1 MNETVKTLLIG
12 FALGIALA
20 MASAAGAKTVEVN
33 MTVRELEVPVDN
45 KGTKQLMWT
54 YDGTIPGPLVRV
66 TEGDV
71 VDFTMLNHEDNK
83 NSHSMDFHAAIVDVL
98 DEFAEVKPGATK
110 KFKFEAK
117 YPGVFIYHCGAASM
131 AEHISRGMYGVIIV
145 DPKDGYSDAF
155 PKPDREYVLVQGDLF
170 SEGASVDQRLD
181 GEKWV
186 GSLINGKVFHYDPV
200 HDANASLSLQAKP
213 GERVRFYYVNANI
226 NDPVALHPIAG
237 IWDRV
242 YDHGNPQNVSHGVQ
256 TFAIPPAS
264 GAVFDLVPP
273 GDRATNNAIVD
284 HAMTRALRG
293 AISVLMTNDGADPKL
308 GRGDKLIVR

>member
-1 MNETVKTLLIG
+1 MKETTKTLLVG
-12 FALGIALA
+12 FAFGIAMALA
-20 MASAAGAKTVEVN
+20 STVAAKTVEVS

-71 VDFTMLNHEDNK
+71 VEFTMLNHETNK

-117 YPGVFIYHCGAASM
+117 YPGVFIYHCGASSM

-145 DPKDGYSDAF
+145 DPKEGYSAAF

-181 GEKWV
+181 GDNWV

-200 HDANASLSLQAKP
+200 HDPNATLSLQAKP

-264 GAVFDLVPP
+264 GAIFDLIPP

-293 AISVLMTNDGADPKL
+293 AISVLMTNDAANPEL
-308 GRGDKLIVR
+308 GRGDALIVR